1 MTQDKDNIRYNRKIT
16 NKKCICSKGI
26 YCKNHKV
33 NNLLQMHLSPESRIS
48 ADRNDTDLMLL
59 AEGVVFFSKSCIC
72 DYGIQFVHRS
82 VGHK

>member
-48 ADRNDTDLMLL
+48 A
-59 AEGVVFFSKSCIC
+59 VVFFSKSCIC